1 MPRVRVNHTTRYL
14 YRQPVALLP
23 HRLMLRPQDSHDLRL
38 LDATLSV
45 DPKPRSSR
53 WAHDVFGN
61 SVCLIDWAPDQRTDR
76 LDIVSRLDLEHYP
89 AGPAL
94 PQATLDAGAEVF
106 PFSYAA
112 EEIPDLSRLMERHTP
127 DPEHL
132 VDGWARRFLSPEGPS
147 GTLAV
152 LEAMTHAIKAN
163 FVYSAREQEGTQT
176 PAETLRTGAG
186 TCRDFALLMVEAA
199 RALGCAARF
208 VTGYLYDSENTRT
221 VGGGA
226 THAWCGVYL
235 PGAGWVEYDPTNG
248 LVAGTN
254 LIRVGVTRTPAQA
267 MPVAGGFVGQ
277 PGDFV
282 SLGVDVTVSVGED
295 TATAEAAP
303 PLPTEISETTISETA
318 SPAPA

>member
-14 YRQPVALLP
+14 YRQPVSLLP

-38 LDATLSV
+38 LAATLSV
-45 DPKPRSSR
+45 DPKPQASR

-61 SVCLIDWAPDQRTDR
+61 SVCLIDWAPDLRTDR
-76 LDIVSRLDLEHYP
+76 LEIVSRLDLEHFP
-89 AGPAL
+89 AGPCL

-106 PFSYAA
+106 PFSYDA
-112 EEIPDLSRLMERHTP
+112 EEVPDLSRLAERHMP
-127 DPEHL
+127 DPDHL
-132 VDGWARRFLSPEGPS
+132 VDGWARRFLSPEGAS

-152 LEAMTHAIKAN
+152 LAAMTHAIRAN
-163 FVYSAREQEGTQT
+163 FVYLAREEEGTQS
-176 PAETLRTGAG
+176 PAETLATGAG
-186 TCRDFALLMVEAA
+186 TCRDFALLMMEAA

-208 VTGYLYDSENTRT
+208 VTGYLYDSENTQT
-221 VGGGA
+221 VGGGT

-267 MPVAGGFVGQ
+267 RPVAGGFVGQ

-282 SLGVDVTVSVGED
+282 SLGVDVTVSMGDDAAPV
-295 TATAEAAP
+295 EAAP
-303 PLPTEISETTISETA
+303 PLRNSIKETGVNTIG